1 MMSLE
6 QIAQKEKSHVVHHHR
21 NSNHSVVAWIPRFEH
36 KPKFPENRRMDPH
49 SGCSCRHTHHSK
61 SVRDHLAS
69 HKEQHSRN
77 EVSVINRS
85 LAGGFMTL
93 IVVVIT
99 FAFSLSV
106 DLTPARA
113 GTILAADLC
122 GQGSAPDYG
131 FTYDLQQIHWT
142 VDWQSHVS
150 ENTVTE
156 VDVILDQLNS
166 DSIAQT
172 MILIQ
177 SEEQV
182 GNRVNCAVH
191 FLRYMRLGLPDGERK
206 DNGFVFLIV
215 VESNSIDVHYGV
227 GLGLPAL
234 TASELTSLNRIAEDT
249 YQTTKS
255 LDQALLTL
263 IQEFDKVARSNYS
276 PLISPTPTQE
286 TISLPTLPS
295 GPLGILSICGLL
307 CIGVLF
313 LLFLIWMLPKLARS
327 GINFNP
333 YGSGSRGSGFPLG
346 GGRSSSRSR
355 GGSGSGRSG
364 RGN

>member
-1 MMSLE
+1 M
-6 QIAQKEKSHVVHHHR
+6 
-21 NSNHSVVAWIPRFEH
+21 
-36 KPKFPENRRMDPH
+36 
-49 SGCSCRHTHHSK
+49 
-61 SVRDHLAS
+61 
-69 HKEQHSRN
+69 
-77 EVSVINRS
+77 INRT
-85 LAGGFMTL
+85 LARGYITL
-93 IVVVIT
+93 IIVVIT

-106 DLTPARA
+106 DLSPARA

-131 FTYDLQQIHWT
+131 FTYDLQQMHWT
-142 VDWQSHVS
+142 VAWQGYVS

-156 VDVILDQLNS
+156 VDVILDRLNS

-215 VESNSIDVHYGV
+215 VEPTSIDVHYGV

-234 TASELTSLNRIAEDT
+234 TASELTSLNRAAEET
-249 YQTTKS
+249 YQSTKS

-276 PLISPTPTQE
+276 PLISPTQE
-286 TISLPTLPS
+286 INILPALPS
-295 GPLGILSICGLL
+295 GPLGILSVCGLL

-313 LLFLIWMLPKLARS
+313 LLFLMWMLPKLARS

-346 GGRSSSRSR
+346 GGRSSPGSR
-355 GGSGSGRSG
+355 GGGGSGRSG

>member
-1 MMSLE
+1 M
-6 QIAQKEKSHVVHHHR
+6 R
-21 NSNHSVVAWIPRFEH
+21 
-36 KPKFPENRRMDPH
+36 
-49 SGCSCRHTHHSK
+49 
-61 SVRDHLAS
+61 
-69 HKEQHSRN
+69 
-77 EVSVINRS
+77 VSVINRN
-85 LAGGFMTL
+85 LVRGYIPL

-106 DLTPARA
+106 YLTPVRA

-150 ENTVTE
+150 EDTVTE
-156 VDVILDQLNS
+156 VDAILDRLNS

-177 SEEQV
+177 SEERV

-215 VESNSIDVHYGV
+215 VEPNSIDVHYGV

-234 TASELTSLNRIAEDT
+234 TASELTSLNRAAEDT
-249 YQTTKS
+249 YQSTKS

-263 IQEFDKVARSNYS
+263 IQEFDTVARSNYS

-286 TISLPTLPS
+286 ISNLPTLLS

-313 LLFLIWMLPKLARS
+313 LLFLMWMLPKLARS

-346 GGRSSSRSR
+346 GGRSSPRSR
-355 GGSGSGRSG
+355 GGSGSSRSG